1 MTNGRWLGTGG
12 AGYIGAHVVH
22 ALTATGREAVVVDDL
37 STGSASRLPTTVEVL
52 EMTVL
57 DTAALTDVLQR
68 LRPTGVIHLAAKK
81 SPTKSM
87 TGPLLYAR
95 ENAGGV
101 ISLAEALRASGVTKA
116 VFSSSCSVYG
126 TPEEHFVDDDA
137 PTTPESPYGDSK
149 LYGERVLAAAAAAY
163 GWGVVNLRYFN
174 VVGAGG
180 PELRDTGVCNLVP
193 LVFSAVRTGTRPHVF
208 GTDYPTPDGTCVR
221 DYVDVEDLA
230 DAHVHAAEA
239 LEAGPRIAT
248 YNVGRGEGSSVLDV
262 IDAARQVTGLPI
274 EYDAVDRRPGDPAH
288 VVGRVDRMP
297 ANSAGGRSE
306 ISWAWLAA
314 PGQQKLTAL
323 PADAGGTT
331 RRRGLG
337 EFGGL
342 SSHFLR
348 EADEFL
354 AKRPS
359 QRIR

>member
-81 SPTKSM
+81 SPTESM

-116 VFSSSCSVYG
+116 VFSLSCSVYG

-193 LVFSAVRTGTRPHVF
+193 LVFSAVRTGPARTSSAPTTRLPTEPVSATTSTSRILPTPTSTRPKPWKRGH
-208 GTDYPTPDGTCVR
+208 GS
-221 DYVDVEDLA
+221 
-230 DAHVHAAEA
+230 
-239 LEAGPRIAT
+239 PRT
-248 YNVGRGEGSSVLDV
+248 
-262 IDAARQVTGLPI
+262 T
-274 EYDAVDRRPGDPAH
+274 
-288 VVGRVDRMP
+288 
-297 ANSAGGRSE
+297 SAGVR
-306 ISWAWLAA
+306 AA
-314 PGQQKLTAL
+314 T
-323 PADAGGTT
+323 
-331 RRRGLG
+331 
-337 EFGGL
+337 
-342 SSHFLR
+342 SST
-348 EADEFL
+348 
-354 AKRPS
+354 
-359 QRIR
+359 